1 VRIKARRAWQEC
13 GSALEQRVGDLRAEM
28 REVKAELI
36 KWTFVFVT
44 GGTLTVLSVLIAVLK
59 L

>member
-1 VRIKARRAWQEC
+1 MDAKWERRFA
-13 GSALEQRVGDLRAEM
+13 DLRAEL
-28 REVKAELI
+28 REFKADLI

-44 GGTLTVLSVLIAVLK
+44 GGTLTILSVLIAVLK